1 MSYMLDEIRE
11 QPEAVRRTIEG
22 ERVRLARVAD
32 EIKRRDPALVLI
44 AARGTSDNA
53 ATYAKYL
60 WGLANGLPIA
70 LAAPALTTLYD
81 ATPRLRHAV
90 VVGISQSGE
99 STDIVEV
106 VRAARAQGAYTLAV
120 TSGENST
127 LAQVA
132 DDTALCHSGLER
144 SVAATKTYTT
154 QLTVLCL
161 LSALLSDDAALLSA
175 LEAVPDAMARVLDG
189 ADRIAE
195 RAERYR
201 YMGACAVLGR
211 GLNYCTALEVAL
223 KMKETSYV
231 VADPYSAAD
240 FQHGPIAI
248 VDPGFPALLIAPPGR
263 TYDDAR
269 HVAGELRARGGETI
283 VFSSEQEILDEATVA
298 LPLPPLPAEGLAG
311 EAISPL
317 LYTVAGQLFA
327 HALCQ
332 AKGLDPDHPRGLK
345 KVTLTL

>member
-22 ERVRLARVAD
+22 ERARLVGVAEEVR
-32 EIKRRDPALVLI
+32 RRDPSFVLI

-60 WGLANGLPIA
+60 WGLANGLTIA
-70 LAAPALTTLYD
+70 LAAPALTTLYG
-81 ATPRLRHAV
+81 AAPRLRNAV
-90 VVGISQSGE
+90 AVGISQSGE

-106 VRAARAQGAYTLAV
+106 IRAARAQGAYTLAV
-120 TSGENST
+120 TSNEGSA
-127 LAQVA
+127 LAQAA
-132 DDTALCHSGLER
+132 DATALCHSGLER

-161 LSALLSDDAALLSA
+161 LSALLSGDAALLAA
-175 LEAVPDAMARVLDG
+175 LEAVPDAMARVLDD
-189 ADRIAE
+189 ADAIAE
-195 RAERYR
+195 HAKRYR
-201 YMGACAVLGR
+201 HMGACVVLGR

-231 VADPYSAAD
+231 VADPYSGAD

-248 VDPGFPALLIAPPGR
+248 VEPGFPVLLVAPPGH
-263 TYDDAR
+263 TYADTR
-269 HVAGELRARGGETI
+269 QLEEQLRARGAETI
-283 VFSSEQEILDEATVA
+283 VFSSEREVLDAATVP
-298 LPLPPLPAEGLAG
+298 LPLPALPADGLAG

-317 LYTVAGQLFA
+317 VYAVAGQLFA

>member
-1 MSYMLDEIRE
+1 MSYMLEEIWE
-11 QPEAVRRTIEG
+11 QPEAVRRTVLG
-22 ERVRLARVAD
+22 ERARLARVAA
-32 EIKRRDPALVLI
+32 EIRRRDPALIVI

-60 WGLANGLPIA
+60 WGIGNGLPVA
-70 LAAPALTTLYD
+70 LAAPALTTLYE
-81 ATPRLRHAV
+81 ATPRLRGAV

-106 VRAARAQGAYTLAV
+106 LRAARAQGAFTLAV
-120 TSGENST
+120 TSAEEST
-127 LAQVA
+127 MATVA
-132 DDTALCHSGLER
+132 DETALCHSGPER

-154 QLTVLCL
+154 QLAVLCL
-161 LSALLSDDAALLSA
+161 LSALLSGDAALDAA
-175 LEAVPDAMARVLDG
+175 LDAAPDAMAGVLAG
-189 ADRIAE
+189 AAQIEE

-248 VDPGFPALLIAPPGR
+248 VEPGFPVLIFAPPGR
-263 TYDDAR
+263 TYADMCRLAVD
-269 HVAGELRARGGETI
+269 LRARGAETI
-283 VFSSEQEILDEATVA
+283 VFSSEQDALSEATV
-298 LPLPPLPAEGLAG
+298 PVPLPAPLASGLAA

-317 LYTVAGQLFA
+317 VYTVGGQLFA
-327 HALCQ
+327 HALCR

>member
-1 MSYMLDEIRE
+1 MFEEIQQ
-11 QPEAVRRTIEG
+11 QPAAVQRTVQG
-22 ERVRLARVAD
+22 ERTRLARVAE
-32 EIKRRDPALVLI
+32 EIRRRDPALVVI

-60 WGLANGLPIA
+60 WGIGNSLPVA

-81 ATPRLRHAV
+81 ATPRLRNAL

-99 STDIVEV
+99 STDIVAV

-120 TSGENST
+120 TSAQSST
-127 LAQVA
+127 LAASA
-132 DDTALCHSGLER
+132 DETALCHSGAER

-154 QLTVLCL
+154 QLAVLCL
-161 LSALLSDDAALLSA
+161 LSALLSGDAALLAA
-175 LEAVPDAMARVLDG
+175 LEAVPEAMARVLEG
-189 ADRIAE
+189 AASIAE
-195 RAERYR
+195 RAEGYR
-201 YMGACAVLGR
+201 HMGACAVLGR
-211 GLNYCTALEVAL
+211 GLNYCTALETAL

-248 VDPGFPALLIAPPGR
+248 VDAGFPTLLFAPPGR
-263 TYDDAR
+263 AYAGMRRLADD
-269 HVAGELRARGGETI
+269 LRARGAETL
-283 VFSSEQEILDEATVA
+283 VFSSEQEILDAATTP
-298 LPLPPLPAEGLAG
+298 LPLPPAVADGVAG

-317 LYTVAGQLFA
+317 IYTVAGQLFA
-327 HALCQ
+327 HALCR
-332 AKGLDPDHPRGLK
+332 AKGLDPNHTRGLK

>member
-1 MSYMLDEIRE
+1 MLDEIYE
-11 QPEAVRRTIEG
+11 QPEAVRRTIDG
-22 ERVRLARVAD
+22 ERTRLTRVAE
-32 EIKRRDPALVLI
+32 EIRRRDPAMVMI

-60 WGLANGLPIA
+60 WGIHNGLPVA
-70 LAAPALTTLYD
+70 LAAPALTTLYG
-81 ATPRLRHAV
+81 AMPRLRDTV

-120 TSGENST
+120 TAGEASA
-127 LAQVA
+127 LATAA
-132 DDTALCHSGLER
+132 DDTALCHAGIER

-161 LSALLSDDAALLSA
+161 LSALLSGDAALLAA
-175 LEAVPDAMARVLDG
+175 LDAVPEAMRAVLDG
-189 ADRIAE
+189 AGYIAE

-201 YMGACAVLGR
+201 YMGACAVLAR
-211 GLNYCTALEVAL
+211 GLNYCTAMEIAL

-231 VADPYSAAD
+231 VADPYSGAD

-248 VDPGFPALLIAPPGR
+248 VEPGFPAVLIAPPGR
-263 TYDDAR
+263 TSADMADLAR
-269 HVAGELRARGGETI
+269 NLRAKGAETI
-283 VFSSEQEILDEATVA
+283 VLASEREILGEAAVPI
-298 LPLPPLPAEGLAG
+298 PLPGPVVEGLAG
-311 EAISPL
+311 EALSPF